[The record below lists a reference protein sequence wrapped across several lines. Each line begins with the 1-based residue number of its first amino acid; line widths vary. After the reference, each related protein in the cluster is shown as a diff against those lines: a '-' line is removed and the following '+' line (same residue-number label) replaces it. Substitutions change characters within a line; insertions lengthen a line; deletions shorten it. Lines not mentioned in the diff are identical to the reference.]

1 MRTGTPPLSTDPSAR
16 LGDTSPDES
25 QTSRG
30 VTTRNRS
37 FVVIGTG
44 RGGPKPADVASQ
56 SGAQQPRHQRQVSSP
71 PLGSRLHLG
80 SASIDTPVP
89 ARRSSELEEC
99 PPPWDREPN
108 MGGFPT
114 PEYAAEEHLWYV
126 FAALSSGNVKLASEM
141 DSSFLKEVAKP
152 IMDKSMIERFT
163 ANIYGE
169 RLRLRVKEM
178 TIETLEAY
186 HQLAWKFP
194 DKANPLVESVGLA
207 LKTEIQRRDDAK
219 LEKLQ
224 WLAAADTHM
233 KEVIDALRSN
243 NDLKAGMG
251 VENFVKAMQPPNSS
265 TAISD
270 GAAFDMYKDR
280 LNKRLINMPQVD
292 VEALAKGVK
301 NYLSNLNDPVV
312 EGIRVAAEEALQQR
326 LRTRISFGSLTDGPS
341 S

>member
-1 MRTGTPPLSTDPSAR
+1 MA
-16 LGDTSPDES
+16 
-25 QTSRG
+25 
-30 VTTRNRS
+30 
-37 FVVIGTG
+37 
-44 RGGPKPADVASQ
+44 
-56 SGAQQPRHQRQVSSP
+56 
-71 PLGSRLHLG
+71 
-80 SASIDTPVP
+80 
-89 ARRSSELEEC
+89 
-99 PPPWDREPN
+99 
-108 MGGFPT
+108 FPT

-186 HQLAWKFP
+186 HQLALKFP